1 MIHRF
6 TAVIESRHR
15 ERGFT
20 LIEIIVAISLFSIG
34 LLAVASM
41 QVSAIRGN
49 NLAGGVT
56 EATSWVSDL
65 MEKLMILP
73 YDHANLVDTD
83 SDGTNQDPDGDGID
97 NDGGDFGLDDV
108 TAVTAD
114 HQVSRGKYT
123 VYWNIAVDAEAQD
136 TKTVSVIVTWADHGI
151 QKRISMKHII
161 PNI

>member
-49 NLAGGVT
+49 TLAGGVT

-97 NDGGDFGLDDV
+97 NDGGNFGLDDA
-108 TAVTAD
+108 TAVTTD

-123 VYWNIAVDAEAQD
+123 VYWNIAVDAEAQG
-136 TKTVSVIVTWADHGI
+136 TKTVSVIVTWADHGT